1 MTEAAF
7 QSRLIRKL
15 KRIFPGC
22 VVLKNDANYLQ
33 GILDLTILW
42 GPFWGMLEVKAEHDS
57 RRRPNQD
64 YYVELLDD
72 MSFAAY
78 IYPDNEEEVLV
89 ALQEAFTSRRAT
101 CLPLS

>member
-7 QSRLIRKL
+7 QAKLIRKL

-22 VVLKNDANYLQ
+22 VVLKNDPQYQQ

-42 GPFWGMLEVKAEHDS
+42 GQFWGMLEVKAERNS
-57 RRRPNQD
+57 PRRPNQD
-64 YYVELLDD
+64 YYVEMLDD

-78 IYPDNEEEVLV
+78 IYPDNEEEVLT
-89 ALQEAFTSRRAT
+89 ALQQAFAS
-101 CLPLS
+101 